1 MGMEAYREERRK
13 VKRCI
18 SQSKEK
24 VNEIFGNKMNKD
36 GNGNRKL
43 FQKEVSNAKGG
54 KVKSFSRINDENRR
68 QTQEEEEVRRI
79 WKEYFENL
87 YNIVAQEQL
96 AVHMC

>member
-43 FQKEVSNAKGG
+43 F
-54 KVKSFSRINDENRR
+54 
-68 QTQEEEEVRRI
+68 
-79 WKEYFENL
+79 
-87 YNIVAQEQL
+87 
-96 AVHMC
+96 